1 MSIADLSLNAIVP
14 ASLSKWL
21 AANLAS
27 QRTRLLLMMLAAI
40 LAAGGLMIL
49 DSVDS
54 AMLKRIA
61 ERQYRLVRIEQVES
75 VDTWRQR
82 RNETDPLRIQAESR
96 LWEAET
102 DGLAQANFQA
112 WIIEQ
117 AGAAGIGQIDV
128 HTTINST
135 TNNPM
140 KLRELSAQVSGRF
153 EAESFFKLLQA
164 ISDHNRLV
172 IVERLELQ
180 TLPVPHFEMMLGT
193 FLRPARAA

>member
-1 MSIADLSLNAIVP
+1 MTIADLSLNAIVP

-21 AANLAS
+21 SANLAS
-27 QRTRLLLMMLAAI
+27 QRTRLLLVMLAAT
-40 LAAGGLMIL
+40 LAVGGLMIL
-49 DSVDS
+49 DSIDS

-61 ERQYRLVRIEQVES
+61 ERQYRLVRIEHQES

-82 RNETDPLRIQAESR
+82 LNETEPTRVQAESR

-102 DGLAQANFQA
+102 DGLAQANFQS
-112 WIIEQ
+112 WIVEQ
-117 AGAAGIGQIDV
+117 AGAAGIGPLDV

-135 TNNPM
+135 SNNAM

-153 EAESFFKLLQA
+153 EAESFFRLLQA
-164 ISDHNRLV
+164 IVDNNRLV
-172 IVERLELQ
+172 IVDRLDLQ

-193 FLRPARAA
+193 FLRPAHAA

>member
-1 MSIADLSLNAIVP
+1 MSIADLSLNAMVP
-14 ASLSKWL
+14 ASLSKWFS
-21 AANLAS
+21 ANLAS
-27 QRTRLLLMMLAAI
+27 QRTRLLLIMLATT

-49 DSVDS
+49 DSIDFAVRG
-54 AMLKRIA
+54 RIA
-61 ERQYRLVRIEQVES
+61 ERQYRLFRIAQLES

-82 RNETDPLRIQAESR
+82 RNETDPLRVQAESR

-102 DGLAQANFQA
+102 DGLAQANFQS

-117 AGAAGIGQIDV
+117 AGAAGIGTLDV

-135 TNNPM
+135 TNNAM

-153 EAESFFKLLQA
+153 EPESFFRLLQA
-164 ISDHNRLV
+164 IADHNRLV
-172 IVERLELQ
+172 TVDRLELQ
-180 TLPVPHFEMMLGT
+180 TLPVSHFEMMLGT